1 MECNLSKKTRKSNK
15 LIQSHDIKFI
25 HSSMGHG
32 MEKKNLA
39 KLSQHTLEQLHLEVQ
54 SVLSQIWMFPDHFL
68 LVKNEYRSNR
78 MRDLQLNHFLSLAL
92 GTQGGGSLIKGWY
105 S

>member
-1 MECNLSKKTRKSNK
+1 MSLNARIASLLLLGYKNGFLQSQKKKKNLILLMECNLSKKTRKSNK

-39 KLSQHTLEQLHLEVQ
+39 KLS
-54 SVLSQIWMFPDHFL
+54 
-68 LVKNEYRSNR
+68 
-78 MRDLQLNHFLSLAL
+78 
-92 GTQGGGSLIKGWY
+92 
-105 S
+105 

>member
-1 MECNLSKKTRKSNK
+1 MDVIECPDCFLASLRLQKWIFTITKKKKKNLILLMECNLSKKTRKSNK

-39 KLSQHTLEQLHLEVQ
+39 KLS
-54 SVLSQIWMFPDHFL
+54 
-68 LVKNEYRSNR
+68 
-78 MRDLQLNHFLSLAL
+78 
-92 GTQGGGSLIKGWY
+92 
-105 S
+105 